1 MYDFKME
8 LEELCVHFFS
18 RLLTYLSCSSGHF
31 FSSLSLNKREKEER
45 KSERERTCNGHSFIS
60 LAVRVRTYLPII
72 IIAKQ
77 EKRRE
82 RKKSVSIII
91 ITLLR
96 SLFLYPIHI
105 QSNWSSLSLLV
116 VVQFIYKFISIR
128 IEKKKTYIRMLN
140 FNLT

>member
-1 MYDFKME
+1 MYIFS
-8 LEELCVHFFS
+8 S

-31 FSSLSLNKREKEER
+31 FSLSHQERERREKER
-45 KSERERTCNGHSFIS
+45 MCNGHSFIHFS
-60 LAVRVRTYLPII
+60 CCTSVRTYLPII

-96 SLFLYPIHI
+96 ILSFSILSIYNRIDPLFLCLSLYSLFIN
-105 QSNWSSLSLLV
+105 SFLSGSRRRRHTFV
-116 VVQFIYKFISIR
+116 C
-128 IEKKKTYIRMLN
+128 
-140 FNLT
+140 